1 MHEEKS
7 EVIFMKTAI
16 VTDSTAYL
24 SDEIKNHPDLYII
37 PIPVILDGKIYNE
50 GIDIEANDYYD
61 LLNNSK
67 EFPTTS
73 QPSIGEVLELFQE
86 LANKGYERAISI
98 HLSSGISG
106 FVNNLMAMA
115 PGIEGIDVRPFD
127 SKITSMP
134 MGYMVKTALGMVEAG
149 QDIDAIFEKLELIRS
164 NTDAYLVVDDLNILV
179 RGGRLKNGA
188 ALIGSLLKIKPILKF
203 DNGDIILSEKIRS
216 TKKALS
222 RVEDLMAKKQ
232 KKTKEDL
239 KFFIIHA
246 NSLAIAELE
255 KKEMEEKY
263 PGIEIEIGHIGP
275 VVGTHI
281 GEKAIVF
288 AWCGK

>member
-1 MHEEKS
+1 
-7 EVIFMKTAI
+7 MKTAV

-24 SDEIKNHPDLYII
+24 TEELKNHPDLFVI

-50 GIDIEANDYYD
+50 GIDIEANDYYE

-73 QPSIGEVLELFQE
+73 QPSIGEVLEMYQE
-86 LANKGYERAISI
+86 IARAGYQRVISI

-106 FVNNLMAMA
+106 FVNNLISMA
-115 PGIEGIDVRPFD
+115 PGIEEIEVLPFD

-134 MGYMVKTALGMVEAG
+134 MGHMVKTTLEMIAAQESVADIFKRLEKIRENTEA
-149 QDIDAIFEKLELIRS
+149 F
-164 NTDAYLVVDDLNILV
+164 LVVDDLKILV

-203 DNGDIILSEKIRS
+203 DNGDIVLSEKIRS
-216 TKKALS
+216 TKKALA
-222 RVEDLMAKKQ
+222 RVEDLMAKRY
-232 KKTKEDL
+232 KKSKDELT
-239 KFFIIHA
+239 FFIIHA
-246 NSLAIAELE
+246 NSIAIAELE

-263 PGIEIEIGHIGP
+263 PGIKIEIGHIGP

-288 AWCGK
+288 AWCGQ

>member
-1 MHEEKS
+1 
-7 EVIFMKTAI
+7 MKTAV

-24 SDEIKNHPDLYII
+24 TEELKNHPDLFVI

-50 GIDIEANDYYD
+50 GIDIEANDYYE

-73 QPSIGEVLELFQE
+73 QPSIGEVLEMYQE
-86 LANKGYERAISI
+86 IARAGYQRVISI

-106 FVNNLMAMA
+106 FVNNLISMA
-115 PGIEGIDVRPFD
+115 PGIEEIEVLPFD

-134 MGYMVKTALGMVEAG
+134 MGHMVKTTLEMIAAEESVADIFKRLEKIRENTEA
-149 QDIDAIFEKLELIRS
+149 F
-164 NTDAYLVVDDLNILV
+164 LVVDDLKILV

-203 DNGDIILSEKIRS
+203 DNGDIVLSEKIRS
-216 TKKALS
+216 TKKALA
-222 RVEDLMAKKQ
+222 RVEDLMAKRY
-232 KKTKEDL
+232 KKSKDELT
-239 KFFIIHA
+239 FFIIHA
-246 NSLAIAELE
+246 NSIAIAELE
-255 KKEMEEKY
+255 EKEMEEKY
-263 PGIEIEIGHIGP
+263 PGIKIEIGHIGP

-288 AWCGK
+288 AWCGQ

>member
-1 MHEEKS
+1 
-7 EVIFMKTAI
+7 MKTAV

-24 SDEIKNHPDLYII
+24 SEELRKHPDLYII

-50 GIDIEANDYYD
+50 GIDIEANDYYE

-73 QPSIGEVLELFQE
+73 QPSIGEVLELYKK
-86 LANKGYERAISI
+86 LATEGYKRVISI

-106 FVNNLMAMA
+106 FVNNLIAMA
-115 PGIEGIDVRPFD
+115 PGIEEIEVLPFD

-134 MGYMVKTALGMVEAG
+134 MGYMVSKTLEMVAQGASVEL
-149 QDIDAIFEKLELIRS
+149 IFEKLEFIRQH
-164 NTDAYLVVDDLNILV
+164 TDAFLVVDDLNILV

-188 ALIGSLLKIKPILKF
+188 ALIGSMLKIKPILKF
-203 DNGDIILSEKIRS
+203 DDGNIILSEKIRS

-222 RVEDLMAKKQ
+222 RAEDLMAKKH
-232 KKTKEDL
+232 KKTKDEL
-239 KFFIIHA
+239 KYFIIHA

-255 KKEMEEKY
+255 KKEMEEKF

-281 GEKAIVF
+281 GEKAVVF